1 MLVGLLVISN
11 SMTSLGCFVLAS
23 GLMIAMS
30 TPGLAGKRALVHVVV
45 VGIVC
50 AVLLILFADIGGLLL
65 QNIGRDPTL
74 TGRTELWAIVI
85 AYAEHPLIGTGFE
98 SFWLGPRMERI
109 WELYW
114 WRPNEAHNGYLE
126 IYVTLGW
133 IGLGLL
139 ALVAINGYRSI
150 LETVH
155 HDPFGAK
162 LRLAYF
168 VVAIAYNF
176 TESAFKTLHPIWIA
190 FLLAVVVLPKPRV
203 ARAVESKRT
212 RPVPEP
218 EPAEAFTGSYRKQA

>member
-1 MLVGLLVISN
+1 
-11 SMTSLGCFVLAS
+11 
-23 GLMIAMS
+23 
-30 TPGLAGKRALVHVVV
+30 
-45 VGIVC
+45 
-50 AVLLILFADIGGLLL
+50 
-65 QNIGRDPTL
+65 
-74 TGRTELWAIVI
+74 
-85 AYAEHPLIGTGFE
+85 
-98 SFWLGPRMERI
+98 MERI